1 MRELKISSESKSP
14 NGILIVNKPSNWTSH
29 DVVNKTKRLL
39 GGIKVGHTGTLD
51 PFATGVMILL
61 IGKATKLAKFFENDE
76 KTYNAEITF
85 GIGTDTY
92 DCTGKK
98 LSSGNPAQVDAD
110 ELEHVILSLN
120 GETDQIPPMYSAL
133 KVNGTRLYK
142 LARKGET
149 VKREPRKVSITI
161 LEKNLDAFPVI
172 EIVLR
177 CSKGT
182 YVRSIAHDIGEAVG
196 CPAHLSGLVRTGS
209 GNYTL
214 HDAIDFKK
222 AADDNNSIFL
232 KNAVIP
238 ADKLDFHGS
247 H

>member
-1 MRELKISSESKSP
+1 MRELKISSESKSL
-14 NGILIVNKPSNWTSH
+14 NGIIIVNKPSNWTSH

-61 IGKATKLAKFFENDE
+61 VGKATKLSKFFENDE
-76 KTYNAEITF
+76 KTYHAEITF
-85 GIGTDTY
+85 GSGTDTY
-92 DCTGKK
+92 DCTGKDVA
-98 LSSGNPAQVDAD
+98 SDNPERVNVD
-110 ELEHVILSLN
+110 ELKNVILSFN

-133 KVNGTRLYK
+133 KINGTRLYK
-142 LARKGET
+142 LARKGES
-149 VKREPRKVSITI
+149 VKREPRKVSIAI
-161 LEKNLDAFPVI
+161 LETKLHTFPVI

-196 CPAHLSGLVRTGS
+196 CPAHLSRLVRTAS

-214 HDAIDFKK
+214 HDAIDFQKI
-222 AADDNNSIFL
+222 ADDNNSTFL

-238 ADKLDFHGS
+238 AEKLDFHGS